1 MEKNLSRGP
10 RAKFDIR
17 FNLKTKI
24 WITVLSVVLMFS
36 FFILFYFPSMEEAY
50 VLKDYNKEIQNSANT
65 VSLGVKI
72 ALTEQNFEGV
82 QTAIDFVKKDP
93 HLEFVSLIQIDT
105 TWGKF
110 HQHFTLKRRIF
121 KTFPEKAKITID
133 AQSNALRIV
142 KRSDFMTPM
151 MSGQIMLSMNT
162 EEITKNKKQILT
174 TSLVVSCIVF
184 IIGLAMGFLLAKNIS
199 DPVLK
204 LRDAAIRVSEGDL
217 TQRVDNTSKDEIGE
231 LSIAFNKMVNDL
243 GIARKEITSQRDQ
256 LKEKISELKNAQ
268 QQLIQSE
275 KMASLGE
282 LTAGIAHEIQNPLNF
297 VNNFSE
303 VNTELLEEL
312 KEEINNGNVK
322 DAMEIADNIREN
334 ELKIKLHG
342 RRADGIVKS
351 MLEHS
356 RSTGGTREFTDINL
370 LTEEYLRLSYHGLR
384 AKDKSFTAVLQTVL
398 TPDLPK
404 INMIPQDLGRVLL
417 NLFNNAFYATL
428 QKQKLSHETYIPEV
442 SVRTSFKNN
451 QIMIT
456 VKDNGVGIPLN
467 IREKIMQP
475 FFTTKPTG
483 EGTGL
488 GLSLSYDIIVKSYG
502 GTISLESTLG
512 VGTEFFVLLPLG

>member
-1 MEKNLSRGP
+1 M
-10 RAKFDIR
+10 FDIR

-24 WITVLSVVLMFS
+24 WITVLSVVLMFV
-36 FFILFYFPSMEEAY
+36 FFILFYFPSMQEAY

-82 QTAIDFVKKDP
+82 QTAIDFVRKDP
-93 HLEFVSLIQIDT
+93 HLEFVSLIQTDT
-105 TWGKF
+105 TWDKL
-110 HQHFTLKRRIF
+110 HQHFKLNRRIF
-121 KTFPEKAKITID
+121 KTFPDAAKITID

-142 KRSDFMTPM
+142 KRSDFTTPL
-151 MSGQIMLSMNT
+151 MSGQIMLSMDT
-162 EEITKNKKQILT
+162 KEITKNKKQILI

-184 IIGLAMGFLLAKNIS
+184 IIGLTMGFLLAKNIS

-204 LRDAAIRVSEGDL
+204 LRDAANRVSEGDL
-217 TQRVDNTSKDEIGE
+217 TQRVENTSKDEIGE
-231 LSIAFNKMVNDL
+231 LGVAFNNMVNDL

-256 LKEKISELKNAQ
+256 LKEKITELKNAQ

-303 VNTELLEEL
+303 VNTELLDEL
-312 KEEINNGNVK
+312 KEEICNGNVK
-322 DAMEIADNIREN
+322 EALDIVDDIREN
-334 ELKIKLHG
+334 ELKINLHG

-356 RSTGGTREFTDINL
+356 RSTGGTKEFTDINL
-370 LTEEYLRLSYHGLR
+370 LAEEYLRLAYHGLR
-384 AKDKSFTAVLQTVL
+384 AQHKSFTAVIQTDL

-404 INMIPQDLGRVLL
+404 VNVIPQDLGRVLL
-417 NLFNNAFYATL
+417 NLFNNAFYAAL
-428 QKQKLSHETYIPEV
+428 QKQKKTGGEIYVPEV
-442 SVRTSFKNN
+442 SVRTSVKDNR
-451 QIMIT
+451 IMIT
-456 VKDNGVGIPLN
+456 VKDNGVGIPLS
-467 IREKIMQP
+467 IRGKIMQP

-502 GTISLESTLG
+502 GAISLESTPG
-512 VGTEFFVLLPLG
+512 VGTEFFVSLPLV